1 MGQELKQTRIGVILY
16 EEGGGLGIRGYTRTY
31 EDIEDLEGYGF

>member
-16 EEGGGLGIRGYTRTY
+16 EEGGGLGIRDTRVY